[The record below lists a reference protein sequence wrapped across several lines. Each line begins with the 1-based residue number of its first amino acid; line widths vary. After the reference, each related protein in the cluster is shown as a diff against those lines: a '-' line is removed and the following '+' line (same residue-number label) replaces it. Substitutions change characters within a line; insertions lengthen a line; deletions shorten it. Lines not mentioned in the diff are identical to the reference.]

1 MKKEI
6 TKIQKKLV
14 ALFRSFDKKG
24 SLFVL
29 AKDNC
34 SEVSRIVGHW
44 FLKENKNLEVYIL
57 KGKNIKFGKKQAHD
71 VLVICDKNKI
81 FLLDPTIWQFFKNKK
96 SIFWGEFDKMSEVL
110 DFLKLKYGGKWKIS
124 EKLEKEKF
132 GEVEK
137 LKKIIGENIKK
148 DAD

>member
-14 ALFRSFDKKG
+14 ALFRSFDKKA
-24 SLFVL
+24 SLFIL
-29 AKDNC
+29 SKDNC
-34 SEVSRIVGHW
+34 SEASRIVGYW

-57 KGKNIKFGKKQAHD
+57 KGENIKFGKKQAHD

-96 SIFWGEFDKMSEVL
+96 SIFWGEFDKMS
-110 DFLKLKYGGKWKIS
+110 DTFGFLKNKYGGKWKLS
-124 EKLEKEKF
+124 ERLGKEGF
-132 GEVEK
+132 VEVEK
-137 LKKIIGENIKK
+137 LKKIVGENIK
-148 DAD
+148 

>member
-44 FLKENKNLEVYIL
+44 FLKENKKLEVCIL
-57 KGKNIKFGKKQAHD
+57 KGNNIKFGKKQAHD

-124 EKLEKEKF
+124 EKLGKEGF

-137 LKKIIGENIKK
+137 LKKIVGENIKK